1 MKAKRSLVFAVGL
14 GTGALVA
21 ANWPTILKKSVQA
34 SVVGAKKLTVA
45 TVRAT
50 ENISDILYEARVEV
64 LQESRNG
71 SRSAL
76 H

>member
-1 MKAKRSLVFAVGL
+1 MKAKSSLVFAVGF
-14 GTGALVA
+14 GTGALIA
-21 ANWPTILKKSVQA
+21 ANWPAILKRSIQTSVA
-34 SVVGAKKLTVA
+34 GTKKLTVA

-50 ENISDILYEARVEV
+50 ENISDVIQEARAEV

-76 H
+76 R

>member
-14 GTGALVA
+14 GTGALIA
-21 ANWPTILKKSVQA
+21 ANWPKIVKKSIQA
-34 SVVGAKKLTVA
+34 SVAGTRKLTVA

-50 ENISDILYEARVEV
+50 EDISDVIHEARAEV